1 MDKNPVTLKFN
12 IDKIRGDFPI
22 LQRMV
27 HNKPF
32 VYFDNAATT
41 QKPVAVM
48 ERMDA
53 VYRETNS
60 NIHRGVHFLSDL
72 TTIQFEQA
80 RGTVRK
86 YINALHD
93 HEIIFTAG
101 TTSAINLV
109 AFSFGEKYVHEG
121 DEIIISAMEHHA
133 NIVPWQM
140 LCERKSAILKI
151 IPMNDKGELLI
162 GEFEKLISQ
171 KTRIV
176 SVAHVA
182 NSIGTKNPVKEIIAI
197 AHRSG
202 IPVLVDGAQA
212 VQHEKVDVQ
221 EIDADFYAFS
231 GHKMYGPTGIG
242 VLYGKEKFLEELP
255 PYQTGGEMVD
265 KVSFE
270 KTTFNRLPFKF
281 EAGTPNYV
289 GAIGMAAALDYLE
302 ETGLEEIAMY
312 EKDLLE
318 YGTMRLR
325 EIDRLHLYGQ
335 AEQKISVLSFL
346 LEDIHPYDAGMIID
360 KYGIAVRTGNHCA
373 QPVME
378 RFGIR
383 GTIRASLSFY
393 NTYEEI
399 DRLCEAIM
407 KVKQMF
413 E

>member
-1 MDKNPVTLKFN
+1 MDRNSVTLKFN

-22 LQRMV
+22 LHRKV
-27 HNKPF
+27 HNKPL

-41 QKPVAVM
+41 QKPLVVM
-48 ERMDA
+48 ECMDA

-72 TTIQFEQA
+72 TTNQFERA
-80 RGTVRK
+80 RGTVCK

-109 AFSFGEKYVHEG
+109 AFSFGEKYVNEG

-133 NIVPWQM
+133 NIIPWQM
-140 LCERKSAILKI
+140 LCERKSAILKV

-162 GEFEKLISQ
+162 GEFEKLLSQ

-176 SVAHVA
+176 SVTHVA
-182 NSIGTKNPVKEIIAI
+182 NSIGTKNPVKEIIEI
-197 AHRSG
+197 AHRNG
-202 IPVLVDGAQA
+202 VPVLVDGAQA

-221 EIDADFYAFS
+221 ELDADFYAFS

-242 VLYGKEKFLEELP
+242 VLYGKEKFLEEMP

-281 EAGTPNYV
+281 EAGTPNFV
-289 GAIGMAAALDYLE
+289 GAIGMAAALDYLDK
-302 ETGLEEIAMY
+302 TGLEEIAIY

-335 AEQKISVLSFL
+335 ADNKISVLSFL

-383 GTIRASLSFY
+383 GTIRASLAFY
-393 NTYEEI
+393 NTHEEI

>member
-12 IDKIRGDFPI
+12 IDKVRSDFPI
-22 LQRMV
+22 LHRKV

-41 QKPVAVM
+41 QKPAAVM
-48 ERMDA
+48 ECMDA

-72 TTIQFEQA
+72 TTNQFEQA

-86 YINALHD
+86 YINARHD

-101 TTSAINLV
+101 TTASINLV

-133 NIVPWQM
+133 NIIPWQM

-151 IPMNDKGELLI
+151 IPMSDNGELMI
-162 GEFEKLISQ
+162 GEFEKLISP

-176 SVAHVA
+176 SVTHVA
-182 NSIGTKNPVKEIIAI
+182 NSIGTKNPVKEIIDI

-202 IPVLVDGAQA
+202 VPVLVDGAQA
-212 VQHEKVDVQ
+212 VQHEKVDVM

-242 VLYGKEKFLEELP
+242 VLYGKEKFLEEMP

-289 GAIGMAAALDYLE
+289 GAIGMAAALNYLE

-318 YGTMRLR
+318 YGTMKLR

-335 AEQKISVLSFL
+335 AENKISVLSFL

-393 NTYEEI
+393 NTHEEI
-399 DRLCEAIM
+399 DRLCEAIL

>member
-1 MDKNPVTLKFN
+1 
-12 IDKIRGDFPI
+12 
-22 LQRMV
+22 
-27 HNKPF
+27 
-32 VYFDNAATT
+32 
-41 QKPVAVM
+41 
-48 ERMDA
+48 
-53 VYRETNS
+53 
-60 NIHRGVHFLSDL
+60 
-72 TTIQFEQA
+72 
-80 RGTVRK
+80 
-86 YINALHD
+86 
-93 HEIIFTAG
+93 
-101 TTSAINLV
+101 
-109 AFSFGEKYVHEG
+109 
-121 DEIIISAMEHHA
+121 
-133 NIVPWQM
+133 M

-151 IPMNDKGELLI
+151 IPMSDNGELMI
-162 GEFEKLISQ
+162 GEFEKLISP

-176 SVAHVA
+176 SVTHVA
-182 NSIGTKNPVKEIIAI
+182 NSIGTKNPVKEIIDI

-202 IPVLVDGAQA
+202 VPVLVDGAQA
-212 VQHEKVDVQ
+212 VQHEKVDVR
-221 EIDADFYAFS
+221 EMDADFYAFS

-242 VLYGKEKFLEELP
+242 VLYGKEKFLEEIP

-289 GAIGMAAALDYLE
+289 GAIGMAAALNYLE
-302 ETGLEEIAMY
+302 ETGLEEIAVY

-335 AEQKISVLSFL
+335 AEHKISVLSFL

-393 NTYEEI
+393 NTHEEI
-399 DRLCEAIM
+399 DRLCEAIL

>member
-72 TTIQFEQA
+72 TTNQFEQA

>member
-1 MDKNPVTLKFN
+1 MDRNSVTLKFN
-12 IDKIRGDFPI
+12 IEKIRGDFPI
-22 LQRMV
+22 LHRKV
-27 HNKPF
+27 HNKPL

-41 QKPVAVM
+41 QKPLVVM
-48 ERMDA
+48 ECMDA

-72 TTIQFEQA
+72 TTNQFERA
-80 RGTVRK
+80 RGTVCK

-109 AFSFGEKYVHEG
+109 AFSFGEKYVNEG

-133 NIVPWQM
+133 NIIPWQM
-140 LCERKSAILKI
+140 LCERKSAILKV

-162 GEFEKLISQ
+162 GEFEKLLSQ

-176 SVAHVA
+176 SVTHVA
-182 NSIGTKNPVKEIIAI
+182 NSIGTKNPVKEIIEI
-197 AHRSG
+197 AHRNG
-202 IPVLVDGAQA
+202 VPVLVDGAQA

-221 EIDADFYAFS
+221 ELDADFYAFS

-242 VLYGKEKFLEELP
+242 VLYGKEKFLEEMP

-281 EAGTPNYV
+281 EAGTPNFV
-289 GAIGMAAALDYLE
+289 GAIGMAAALDYLDK
-302 ETGLEEIAMY
+302 TGLEEIAIY

-335 AEQKISVLSFL
+335 ADNKISVLSFL

-383 GTIRASLSFY
+383 GTIRASLAFY
-393 NTYEEI
+393 NTHEEI